1 MKGKTPY
8 EAWTGKKLDASFLRE
23 FRLEVWVLDES
34 KNRSKL
40 EPKAKK
46 VIFIGIMEGSK
57 TIRYWDKD
65 ARIIKVSRN
74 FTFSE
79 NGELKELQVTETPSL
94 GAEGESTAIAAP
106 QTVPKDNEIT
116 PEPKKQN
123 IPDTST

>member
-1 MKGKTPY
+1 
-8 EAWTGKKLDASFLRE
+8 
-23 FRLEVWVLDES
+23 
-34 KNRSKL
+34 
-40 EPKAKK
+40 
-46 VIFIGIMEGSK
+46 MEGSK

-94 GAEGESTAIAAP
+94 GAEGESTTIAAP
-106 QTVPKDNEIT
+106 QTIPKDNEIT

-123 IPDTST
+123 IPDTSTQILQTQNAQIDYKQLNNPQQ

>member
-1 MKGKTPY
+1 
-8 EAWTGKKLDASFLRE
+8 
-23 FRLEVWVLDES
+23 
-34 KNRSKL
+34 
-40 EPKAKK
+40 
-46 VIFIGIMEGSK
+46 MEGSK

-123 IPDTST
+123 IPDTSTQILQTQNAQIDYKQLNDPQQ